1 MLRCKQRTTR
11 ALDIQHTSSQYAL
24 AKLKVTSSSYYV
36 INLLSKLPTNI
47 GCMHFIRLRSL
58 NSIPEGKM
66 KFTFSHF
73 GKAFF
78 CQTKQIKTTEKK
90 NRQTK

>member
-1 MLRCKQRTTR
+1 
-11 ALDIQHTSSQYAL
+11 
-24 AKLKVTSSSYYV
+24 
-36 INLLSKLPTNI
+36 
-47 GCMHFIRLRSL
+47 MHFIRLRSL
-58 NSIPEGKM
+58 DSIPEGKM

-78 CQTKQIKTTEKK
+78 CQTKQTKTTEKK